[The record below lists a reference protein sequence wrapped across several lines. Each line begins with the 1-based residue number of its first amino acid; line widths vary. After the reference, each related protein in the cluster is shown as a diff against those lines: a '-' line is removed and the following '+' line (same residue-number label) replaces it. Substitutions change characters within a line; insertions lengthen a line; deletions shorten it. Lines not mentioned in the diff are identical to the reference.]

1 MDVTVRGAGPGDQ
14 SLIAALHFSS
24 WLSAYRGMLPDS
36 YLDGPLK
43 SELET
48 YWSAALPRA
57 GDTDVIL
64 TAECDGSLCG
74 FIAAWND
81 PERDG
86 MAFIDNL
93 HVDPAR
99 RGAGTGRRLMA
110 EAAERLQA
118 KGYSGA
124 YLWVFADNAGARRLY
139 ERLGAELRRE
149 MDKPISGHPVMQA
162 EYVWSDL
169 SALAGGRNGLKA

>member
-1 MDVTVRGAGPGDQ
+1 MNVTIRSADLEDR
-14 SLIAALHFSS
+14 SAISALHFRS

-57 GDTDVIL
+57 GDKDVIL
-64 TAECDGSLCG
+64 TAECDGSLSG

-93 HVDPAR
+93 HVDPTR
-99 RGAGTGRRLMA
+99 RGGGMGQHLMA
-110 EAAERLQA
+110 EAAVCLQA
-118 KGYSGA
+118 KGYRGA
-124 YLWVFADNAGARRLY
+124 YLWVFAENAGARRLY
-139 ERLGAELRRE
+139 ERLGGEFRRE

-169 SALAGGRNGLKA
+169 SALAGQKLKA

>member
-1 MDVTVRGAGPGDQ
+1 MTLRGARLDDRDAI
-14 SLIAALHFSS
+14 SALHFSS

-43 SELET
+43 SELDT
-48 YWSAALPRA
+48 YWREALPRA
-57 GDTDVIL
+57 GEMDEVL
-64 TAECDGSLCG
+64 VAECHVSLCG

-93 HVDPAR
+93 HVDPTR
-99 RGAGTGRRLMA
+99 RGAGIGGKLMA

-118 KGYSGA
+118 KHYRGA
-124 YLWVFADNAGARRLY
+124 YLWVFAQNQGARRLY
-139 ERLGAELRRE
+139 ERLGGEFQRE
-149 MDKPISGHPVMQA
+149 TDKPISGHPVMQA
-162 EYVWSDL
+162 EYVWSSL
-169 SALAGGRNGLKA
+169 SGLSGAQRGLTA